1 MIKETTQFQVYKTNS
16 KGNIIWLILMLV
28 MSIAGLLGILIILI
42 SNNPKFLQ
50 LEIFSYILLLWQ
62 GILGIFLARNNLK
75 NLKYFVSWDDN
86 EIQYLLLKNKEIQI
100 IKIQDIQ
107 SVEKPNQE
115 FRIVLK
121 NNEIKNFS
129 FIYFYY
135 PTRQTILN
143 YFETL
148 Q

>member
-1 MIKETTQFQVYKTNS
+1 
-16 KGNIIWLILMLV
+16 MLV

-42 SNNPKFLQ
+42 SNNPKFLK

-86 EIQYLLLKNKEIQI
+86 EIQYLLPKNKEIQI

-107 SVEKPNQE
+107 SVEKTNQE

-129 FIYFYY
+129 FIYFYF
-135 PTRQTILN
+135 PTRQTILD

>member
-100 IKIQDIQ
+100 IKIQGIQ

-121 NNEIKNFS
+121 NNEIKNFN